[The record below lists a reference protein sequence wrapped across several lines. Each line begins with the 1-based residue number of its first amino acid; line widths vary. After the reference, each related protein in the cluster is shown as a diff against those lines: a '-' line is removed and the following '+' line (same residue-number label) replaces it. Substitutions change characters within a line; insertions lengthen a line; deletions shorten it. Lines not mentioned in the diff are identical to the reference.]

1 MVLTVYRYKL
11 HRLAQYLQRIV
22 QLDAFTNRH
31 IRINRTMQQQQRSL
45 DFIRIKQRPMLRK
58 QIRIIPWIALGSSNR
73 IIGISPIALTPET
86 CHVTD
91 AGM

>member
-1 MVLTVYRYKL
+1 MVLTVYRYEL

-45 DFIRIKQRPMLRK
+45 DFIRIEQRPMLRK

-73 IIGISPIALTPET
+73 IIGISPIALTPVT